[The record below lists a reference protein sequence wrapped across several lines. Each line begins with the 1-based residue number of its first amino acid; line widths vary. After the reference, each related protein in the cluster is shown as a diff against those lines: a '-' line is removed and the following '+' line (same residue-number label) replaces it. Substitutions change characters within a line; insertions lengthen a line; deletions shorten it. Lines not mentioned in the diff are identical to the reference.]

1 MDRSKEYGYAVI
13 RNMRTQRRLDTKW
26 VNGVWKDDVRKSR
39 LPYIIWAMTIT
50 LCAALMFA

>member
-26 VNGVWKDDVRKSR
+26 VDGVWKDDVRKSR
-39 LPYIIWAMTIT
+39 LPYIIWAMTIV
-50 LCAALMFA
+50 LCTALMFA